1 MIRQEKPRRDVGT
14 LEEMRERCWKW
25 IEMPDGRRVLSGS
38 PYSRHIVRPIS
49 LRVSRIAIR
58 LGISANAASLM
69 MILAGISGIVFAI
82 PHVVWCT
89 VIAAIAF
96 FLFDLLDS
104 VDGEVARWTGVSST
118 RGLFLDKVAHLL
130 IEHPSLGMP
139 ALHYYAV
146 TGSDRYLM
154 LGAVAIISSVTARAA
169 RETFLRINAE
179 NSVPIDRGS
188 AEQLEAA
195 GVPPKRSW
203 FLVLCERL
211 KWSPLLAF
219 PFAKSRV
226 VHIATI
232 VAIAVSYGGHS
243 GGLVALAW
251 FFAVYAVARM
261 AIELPYFYFRRV
273 VDVPHVRRPGRY
285 RWPL

>member
-1 MIRQEKPRRDVGT
+1 MIWQEKPQRDVGT

-25 IEMPDGRRVLSGS
+25 IEEPNGHRVLAGS
-38 PYSRHIVRPIS
+38 PYSRRIVRPIS
-49 LRVSRIAIR
+49 IRVSRVAIR
-58 LGISANAASLM
+58 LGVSANSASLL
-69 MILAGISGIVFAI
+69 MILAGVAGIIFAV

-89 VIAAIAF
+89 VLAGIAF

-118 RGLFLDKVAHLL
+118 RGLFLDKIAHLL

-146 TGSDRYLM
+146 TGSDRYLI

-179 NSVPIDRGS
+179 TGVRVGSES
-188 AEQLEAA
+188 AEHAA
-195 GVPPKRSW
+195 TAGSSKRSW
-203 FLVLCERL
+203 FLVLCEWL
-211 KWSPLLAF
+211 KRSPLFAF

-232 VAIAVSYGGHS
+232 TAIAVSYGGRS
-243 GGLVALAW
+243 GGLMALAW
-251 FFAVYAVARM
+251 FFAVYSTARLAV
-261 AIELPYFYFRRV
+261 ELPYFYFRRV